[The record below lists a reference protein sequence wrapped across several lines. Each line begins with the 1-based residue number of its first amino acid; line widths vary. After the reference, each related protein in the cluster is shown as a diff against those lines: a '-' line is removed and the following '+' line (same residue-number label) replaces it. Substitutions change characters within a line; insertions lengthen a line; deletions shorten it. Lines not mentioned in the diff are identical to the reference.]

1 MANYLRNV
9 ANHHPE
15 LYFQAVTKLLPKEV
29 RTHLSNDTTV
39 DITYRTIDE
48 VKQALEMEGMSR
60 TQIAAIAA
68 LMPDTGK
75 PLDEEAHDEEDILL
89 DRGAA

>member
-1 MANYLRNV
+1 MRTFANR
-9 ANHHPE
+9 HPE
-15 LYFQAVTKLLPKEV
+15 IFFQAIVKLIPREINTSL
-29 RTHLSNDTTV
+29 RQDTTV

-60 TQIAAIAA
+60 KQIAAIAA

-75 PLDEEAHDEEDILL
+75 PLDEEEDPERRRNISSEFL
-89 DRGAA
+89 DD